1 VYKAGRENNLTIPG
15 KEPTIAC
22 TGVMGETWVVR
33 KIYFLA
39 RRYLRVTSSQKPT
52 AYPGVHTFGANGCR
66 ESMFQDVSPRT
77 PLIFA
82 SL

>member
-1 VYKAGRENNLTIPG
+1 
-15 KEPTIAC
+15 
-22 TGVMGETWVVR
+22 
-33 KIYFLA
+33 
-39 RRYLRVTSSQKPT
+39 VTSSQKPT

-77 PLIFA
+77 PLISA